1 MTSTAAAVSSNFLP
15 LEELQ
20 RRREQLEKEMELLY
34 DSFTKLKDAQELFVQ
49 NISTLTSLK
58 TVNPQQ
64 EALVPL
70 TNSVFAVAQMAETG
84 KVLVDI
90 GTGYFVEKVSQ

>member
-1 MTSTAAAVSSNFLP
+1 MTSATAAVPPNLPP

-20 RRREQLEKEMELLY
+20 IRREQLEKEMELLS

-49 NISTLTSLK
+49 NISVLTSLK

-64 EALVPL
+64 EALIPL
-70 TNSVFAVAQMAETG
+70 TNSVFTIAQMADTS

-90 GTGYFVEKVSQ
+90 GTGYFVEKVNW